1 MRNSKTMRPIA
12 TYSVTASFGIGI
24 IILNIDSSSEEVTW
38 KWSNDTSVH
47 TSLLRDIRGVPS
59 FRANRVW
66 IALDDCMRA

>member
-1 MRNSKTMRPIA
+1 MRNSKAMRPIA
-12 TYSVTASFGIGI
+12 TYAVTAGFDI

-38 KWSNDTSVH
+38 KWSNDTVVH

-66 IALDDCMRA
+66 ISLDDCMRA

>member
-12 TYSVTASFGIGI
+12 TYAVTTGFD
-24 IILNIDSSSEEVTW
+24 ILILDIDSSSEEVKW
-38 KWSNDTSVH
+38 KWSNDSGVH

-66 IALDDCMRA
+66 ISLDDCMRA

>member
-12 TYSVTASFGIGI
+12 TYGIAAGFGI
-24 IILNIDSSSEEVTW
+24 IILDIDSSSEEVKW
-38 KWSNDTSVH
+38 KWSNDSGVH

-66 IALDDCMRA
+66 ISLDDCMRA